1 MELQTTKE
9 FRKQKKWS
17 FPGQRMSI
25 GCQIVI
31 ENNSIKVTLYKP
43 ITEFNDKKVQDFE
56 RDQTEKEKDVI
67 ILSLKLKEI
76 IFKKLNFSDYL

>member
-1 MELQTTKE
+1 
-9 FRKQKKWS
+9 
-17 FPGQRMSI
+17 MSI

>member
-1 MELQTTKE
+1 
-9 FRKQKKWS
+9 
-17 FPGQRMSI
+17 MSI

-31 ENNSIKVTLYKP
+31 ENNFIKVTLYKP
-43 ITEFNDKKVQDFE
+43 ITEFNDKRVHDFE

-67 ILSLKLKEI
+67 ISSLKLKEI